1 MAKRNAMVRK
11 PERDAGEG
19 FWERPMLMN
28 LLADLLFVIGG
39 GLLAWAAAVSL
50 QNLPAFPLQQ
60 VVVSTPVDQVP
71 RAQIEHTARSALTGN
86 FFTVNLDSA
95 RQAFE
100 RMPWVRSASVR
111 RLWPDG
117 IELSIEEHQAVARW
131 TPREG
136 ESRLV
141 NDKGEVFVATSEA
154 NLPRL
159 TGPEGSA
166 AKVLERFRS
175 FGQALAAT
183 GRTPVAVHLSA
194 REAWQIRL
202 DDGVVLDLGRDEPK
216 HPLGERLERYAGSY
230 AAASGAV
237 KGRLPAIGAVDLRYP
252 NGFALRPRAAG
263 QS

>member
-1 MAKRNAMVRK
+1 MAKRNPIARK
-11 PERDAGEG
+11 SDRDAGDSL
-19 FWERPMLMN
+19 WDRPMLMN

-60 VVVSTPVDQVP
+60 VIVSSPVDQVT
-71 RAQIEHTARSALTGN
+71 RGQIEHTARSSLTGN

-95 RQAFE
+95 RVAFE
-100 RMPWVRSASVR
+100 RMPWVRSASLR
-111 RLWPDG
+111 RIWPDG
-117 IELSIEEHQAVARW
+117 IELNIEEHHAVARW
-131 TPREG
+131 TPRDG
-136 ESRLV
+136 EPRLV
-141 NDKGEVFVATSEA
+141 NDRGEVFAAASEA

-166 AKVLERFRS
+166 AKVLERFRG

-183 GRTPVAVHLSA
+183 GRVPVAVNLSA

-202 DDGVVLDLGRDEPK
+202 DDGVVLELGRDQPK
-216 HPLGERLERYAGSY
+216 HPLSERLERYAGNF
-230 AAASGAV
+230 AAANGAV
-237 KGRLPAIGAVDLRYP
+237 KGRLPTIGAVDLRYP